1 MKQLLIIL
9 TTITMISCNN
19 ENKSKMEKKV
29 NKEVGTIEIVIFKT
43 KPNFTQKE
51 VTEAANAV
59 NSVVEKFKGYISRK
73 LAVSKDG
80 TWTDIVYWT
89 DLESA
94 EHAAQEVMKS
104 ETCQK
109 FFGMID
115 EKSMTFMHLNPVI
128 EHKKV

>member
-1 MKQLLIIL
+1 MKKLLILL
-9 TTITMISCNN
+9 TTVTLLSCSNQ
-19 ENKSKMEKKV
+19 NKSKMEKIVKQ
-29 NKEVGTIEIVIFKT
+29 EVGTIELVTFKT
-43 KPNFTQKE
+43 KPGFSQKE
-51 VTEAANAV
+51 VIEAANAV
-59 NSVVEKFKGYISRK
+59 NPVVEKFSGYISRK
-73 LAVSKDG
+73 LAVSEVG

-115 EKSMTFMHLNPVI
+115 EKSMKFMHLTPVI
-128 EHKKV
+128 ENEK

>member
-1 MKQLLIIL
+1 MKNLLILI
-9 TTITMISCNN
+9 TTITMLSCSNQNN
-19 ENKSKMEKKV
+19 SKIEKKM
-29 NKEVGTIEIVIFKT
+29 KQKTGTIELVIFKT
-43 KPNFTQKE
+43 KPEFSHKE
-51 VTEAANAV
+51 VIEAANAV
-59 NSVVEKFKGYISRK
+59 NPVVEVFDGYIGRK
-73 LAVSKDG
+73 LAVSTDG

-115 EKSMTFMHLNPVI
+115 EESMTFMHLNPVI
-128 EHKKV
+128 DTEK

>member
-1 MKQLLIIL
+1 MKQLLILL
-9 TTITMISCNN
+9 TTVILFSCSNQNN
-19 ENKSKMEKKV
+19 SKMEKQ
-29 NKEVGTIEIVIFKT
+29 EVGTIELVIFKT
-43 KPNFTQKE
+43 KPEFSQKE
-51 VTEAANAV
+51 VIEAANAV
-59 NSVVEKFKGYISRK
+59 NPVVKVFKGYISRK

-94 EHAAQEVMKS
+94 EHAANEIMKS

-128 EHKKV
+128 DNKK